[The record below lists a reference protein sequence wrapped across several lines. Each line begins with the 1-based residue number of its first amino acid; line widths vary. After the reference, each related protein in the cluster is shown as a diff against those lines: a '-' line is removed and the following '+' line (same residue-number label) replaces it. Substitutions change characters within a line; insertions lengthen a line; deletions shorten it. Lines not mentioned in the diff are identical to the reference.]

1 LTAADGV
8 TGNYLARID
17 PTQFPYSQVV
27 YINCPMGS
35 HVAPVGWLLNNS
47 NAAPSVSFWE
57 YGTTDL
63 NGGPVDLSQR
73 LNVSRQLS
81 AQEAALWSDPGYV
94 LGGWVPWT
102 VNVTTNSIARGGS
115 LTVNFSAGVGH
126 SSDDFV
132 GLFKA
137 GDGDTNPLST
147 QKAGAATI
155 GHVTFTAPQSPG
167 SYEFRY
173 FLNDGYTRAASSS
186 TFVVQ

>member
-1 LTAADGV
+1 V

-35 HVAPVGWLLNNS
+35 HVAPAGWLLNNS
-47 NAAPSVSFWE
+47 NAAPNVSFWE

-81 AQEAALWSDPGYV
+81 AQEAAQWSDPGYV

-102 VNVTTNSIARGGS
+102 VNVTTSSVARGGS
-115 LTVNFSAGVGH
+115 LNVNFSAGVGH

-137 GDGDTNPLST
+137 GDVDTNPLTT
-147 QKAGAATI
+147 QKAGAGTI
-155 GHVTFTAPQSPG
+155 GHLTFTAPQSPG

-173 FLNDGYTRAASSS
+173 FLNDGYTRAASSA